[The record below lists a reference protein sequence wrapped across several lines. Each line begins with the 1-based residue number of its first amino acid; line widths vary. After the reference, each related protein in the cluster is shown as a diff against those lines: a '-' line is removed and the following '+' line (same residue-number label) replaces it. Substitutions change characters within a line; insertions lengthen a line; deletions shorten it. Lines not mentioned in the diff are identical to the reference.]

1 MLTFPRKK
9 GTFPDG
15 SGGPRTLG
23 RATHRLIPYGVRGRR
38 RVFIGR
44 ADGGSKVS
52 KFSWEA
58 LAKIRPQVY
67 VGDALIR
74 SSSQRRFADVA
85 NAVPPLRP
93 MVPSASEAWRTAL
106 RDLRDTLPE
115 RTVQNWLD
123 PIDPL
128 SLDTDAGTPTLL
140 LQVPTPFGI
149 QYLRSRFHD
158 ELNRAVT
165 QAVGEP
171 TDIEYKVTP
180 EDERPDEIVT
190 DGDGSDED
198 SPSGSSPASP
208 PSESPA
214 SVERAAT
221 NPSSSPEEASSPPA
235 PKPSSRENGASEA
248 NASSPDRSS
257 PPRSSANAT
266 GEAAP
271 TPEELASIERA
282 GAGSP
287 DERSALYEK
296 ARKHLRDE
304 YTFDEFIEGDG
315 NRLARSA
322 AYAVAQEPGSTNYNP
337 LLVYGGVGLG
347 KTHLAQAVAN
357 YALEHNTA
365 EQVLYV
371 SSDRFTSQFV
381 QSVRENRI
389 AAFSSYY
396 READLLIVD
405 DVQFFGEKEKTQ
417 EEFFHIFNDLHQ
429 NGKQL
434 FLCADRAPGKIPGIE
449 ERLLSRFQ
457 WGLSADIQRP
467 DLETRI
473 AILQQKAARQ
483 NIEVEPKVLELIAQR
498 IDSNVRQLEGTLTR
512 LTALVQLDDG
522 TLDVDTARRYLRE
535 HTDEDGSVLDA
546 AEIIEQV
553 ADYFRL
559 TEDDLLSR
567 SRKQEIA
574 KARQI
579 AMYLCRELT
588 DDSYS
593 RIGTRFGGRDH
604 STVIHAYRK
613 IEEKREEDADL
624 REDISALESRLR
636 NQSLSSAI

>member
-1 MLTFPRKK
+1 
-9 GTFPDG
+9 
-15 SGGPRTLG
+15 
-23 RATHRLIPYGVRGRR
+23 
-38 RVFIGR
+38 
-44 ADGGSKVS
+44 
-52 KFSWEA
+52 
-58 LAKIRPQVY
+58 
-67 VGDALIR
+67 
-74 SSSQRRFADVA
+74 
-85 NAVPPLRP
+85 

-128 SLDTDAGTPTLL
+128 SLEADAGTPTLL

-165 QAVGEP
+165 EAVGEP

-190 DGDGSDED
+190 DGDGADER
-198 SPSGSSPASP
+198 S
-208 PSESPA
+208 PSESASSGPPA
-214 SVERAAT
+214 SADET
-221 NPSSSPEEASSPPA
+221 PSDPQSSPEEEASSPSPA
-235 PKPSSRENGASEA
+235 GPSPRENTPPRENGASGA
-248 NASSPDRSS
+248 NASSPNRSS
-257 PPRSSANAT
+257 PARSSSNTT

-483 NIEVEPKVLELIAQR
+483 DIEVQPKVLELIAQR

-559 TEDDLLSR
+559 PEDDLLSR

-636 NQSLSSAI
+636 NQSLSSAM

>member
-1 MLTFPRKK
+1 
-9 GTFPDG
+9 
-15 SGGPRTLG
+15 
-23 RATHRLIPYGVRGRR
+23 
-38 RVFIGR
+38 
-44 ADGGSKVS
+44 
-52 KFSWEA
+52 
-58 LAKIRPQVY
+58 
-67 VGDALIR
+67 
-74 SSSQRRFADVA
+74 
-85 NAVPPLRP
+85 
-93 MVPSASEAWRTAL
+93 MVPSASDAWRTAL
-106 RDLRDTLPE
+106 QDLRETLPE

-128 SLDTDAGTPTLL
+128 SISTDEGTPTLH

-149 QYLRSRFHD
+149 QYLRSRF
-158 ELNRAVT
+158 NREINEAVT
-165 QAVGEP
+165 EAVGEP
-171 TDIEYKVTP
+171 TDVEFKVTP
-180 EDERPDEIVT
+180 ESERPDEIVAET
-190 DGDGSDED
+190 DDSSESPPTAASDD
-198 SPSGSSPASP
+198 SPASSSMSP
-208 PSESPA
+208 PRKGPSSQDRPSAQPSRPDQQSPPPTR
-214 SVERAAT
+214 S
-221 NPSSSPEEASSPPA
+221 PSSSAQE
-235 PKPSSRENGASEA
+235 PSSSAPE
-248 NASSPDRSS
+248 P
-257 PPRSSANAT
+257 SSASGADAAPANVT

-271 TPEELASIERA
+271 TPEELASIERS
-282 GAGSP
+282 GAGSA

-296 ARKHLRDE
+296 AQEHLRSE

-357 YALEHNTA
+357 YAIEHDTA
-365 EQVLYV
+365 EKVLYI

-396 READLLIVD
+396 RQADLLIVD

-429 NGKQL
+429 NGKQI
-434 FLCADRAPGKIPGIE
+434 FLCADRAPSKIPGIE

-473 AILQQKAARQ
+473 AILQRKAARQ

-498 IDSNVRQLEGTLTR
+498 IDSNVRQLEGALTR

-522 TLDVDTARRYLRE
+522 TLDLETARRYLRE
-535 HTDEDGSVLDA
+535 HTDEEATVLDA

-559 TEDDLLSR
+559 SEDDLLSR
-567 SRKQEIA
+567 SRKQA
-574 KARQI
+574 VAQARQI

-588 DDSYS
+588 DESYS
-593 RIGTRFGGRDH
+593 HIGTRFGGRDH

-613 IEEKREEDADL
+613 IDEKLESDTSL
-624 REDISALESRLR
+624 REDVSSLESRLR
-636 NQSLSSAI
+636 NQSLSSPL

>member
-1 MLTFPRKK
+1 
-9 GTFPDG
+9 
-15 SGGPRTLG
+15 
-23 RATHRLIPYGVRGRR
+23 
-38 RVFIGR
+38 
-44 ADGGSKVS
+44 
-52 KFSWEA
+52 
-58 LAKIRPQVY
+58 
-67 VGDALIR
+67 
-74 SSSQRRFADVA
+74 
-85 NAVPPLRP
+85 

-165 QAVGEP
+165 EAVGEP

-180 EDERPDEIVT
+180 EDERPDEIVA
-190 DGDGSDED
+190 DGDGPDER
-198 SPSGSSPASP
+198 S
-208 PSESPA
+208 PSESASSGPPA
-214 SVERAAT
+214 SVDRAT
-221 NPSSSPEEASSPPA
+221 TDPSSSPEEASSSPTS
-235 PKPSSRENGASEA
+235 KPSSPENGASEP

-257 PPRSSANAT
+257 PPRSSADAT

-296 ARKHLRDE
+296 ARRHLRDE

-396 READLLIVD
+396 RQADLLIVD

-512 LTALVQLDDG
+512 LTALVQLDDS

>member
-1 MLTFPRKK
+1 
-9 GTFPDG
+9 
-15 SGGPRTLG
+15 
-23 RATHRLIPYGVRGRR
+23 
-38 RVFIGR
+38 
-44 ADGGSKVS
+44 
-52 KFSWEA
+52 
-58 LAKIRPQVY
+58 
-67 VGDALIR
+67 
-74 SSSQRRFADVA
+74 
-85 NAVPPLRP
+85 
-93 MVPSASEAWRTAL
+93 MVPSASDAWRTAL
-106 RDLRDTLPE
+106 RDLRETLPE

-128 SLDTDAGTPTLL
+128 SLDTDEGTPTLH

-149 QYLRSRFHD
+149 QYLRSRF
-158 ELNRAVT
+158 NREINEAVT
-165 QAVGEP
+165 DAVGEP
-171 TDIEYKVTP
+171 TDVEFKVIP
-180 EDERPDEIVT
+180 ESERPDEIVA
-190 DGDGSDED
+190 DADDSSDASAQTEAPD
-198 SPSGSSPASP
+198 ASPATPPASSSRSSPQQG
-208 PSESPA
+208 PSSQDRPSA
-214 SVERAAT
+214 QPSRPDQQST
-221 NPSSSPEEASSPPA
+221 PSTRPPSSSPQETS
-235 PKPSSRENGASEA
+235 
-248 NASSPDRSS
+248 
-257 PPRSSANAT
+257 SSAPEARTASGADAAQTNVT

-271 TPEELASIERA
+271 TPEELGSIERS
-282 GAGSP
+282 GAGSA

-296 ARKHLRDE
+296 AQEHLRSE

-357 YALEHNTA
+357 YAIEHNTA
-365 EQVLYV
+365 EKVLYI

-396 READLLIVD
+396 RQADLLIVD

-429 NGKQL
+429 NGKQI
-434 FLCADRAPGKIPGIE
+434 FLCADRAPSKIPGIE

-473 AILQQKAARQ
+473 AILQRKAARQ

-498 IDSNVRQLEGTLTR
+498 IDSNVRQLEGALTR

-522 TLDVDTARRYLRE
+522 TLDLETARRYLRE
-535 HTDEDGSVLDA
+535 HTDEEATVLDA
-546 AEIIEQV
+546 ADIIEQV

-559 TEDDLLSR
+559 SEDDLLSR
-567 SRKQEIA
+567 SRKQA
-574 KARQI
+574 VAQARQI

-588 DDSYS
+588 DESYS
-593 RIGTRFGGRDH
+593 HIGTRFGGRDH

-613 IEEKREEDADL
+613 IDEKLESDTSL
-624 REDISALESRLR
+624 REDVSSLESRLR
-636 NQSLSSAI
+636 NQSLSSPL

>member
-1 MLTFPRKK
+1 
-9 GTFPDG
+9 
-15 SGGPRTLG
+15 
-23 RATHRLIPYGVRGRR
+23 
-38 RVFIGR
+38 
-44 ADGGSKVS
+44 
-52 KFSWEA
+52 
-58 LAKIRPQVY
+58 
-67 VGDALIR
+67 
-74 SSSQRRFADVA
+74 
-85 NAVPPLRP
+85 
-93 MVPSASEAWRTAL
+93 MVPSASDAWRTAL

-128 SLDTDAGTPTLL
+128 SLNTDAGTPTLL

-158 ELNRAVT
+158 EINRAVT

-180 EDERPDEIVT
+180 EDERPDEIVA
-190 DGDGSDED
+190 DEEKERD
-198 SPSGSSPASP
+198 APAASESP
-208 PSESPA
+208 PSTDASPSSTDESSSQPDA
-214 SVERAAT
+214 S
-221 NPSSSPEEASSPPA
+221 SSSPSRQSPPPQNGTSGANARSSDASGARRSGARASS
-235 PKPSSRENGASEA
+235 G
-248 NASSPDRSS
+248 D
-257 PPRSSANAT
+257 AT

-282 GAGSP
+282 EAGSP

-396 READLLIVD
+396 RQADLLIVD

-429 NGKQL
+429 NGKQI

-457 WGLSADIQRP
+457 WGLSADIQSP

-473 AILQQKAARQ
+473 AILQRKAARQ
-483 NIEVEPKVLELIAQR
+483 DIEVEPKVLELIAQR

-522 TLDVDTARRYLRE
+522 RLDVDTARRYLRE
-535 HTDEDGSVLDA
+535 HTDEEGSVLDA

-613 IEEKREEDADL
+613 IEEKRDDDADL

>member
-1 MLTFPRKK
+1 ME
-9 GTFPDG
+9 G
-15 SGGPRTLG
+15 SAG
-23 RATHRLIPYGVRGRR
+23 A
-38 RVFIGR
+38 
-44 ADGGSKVS
+44 VS
-52 KFSWEA
+52 
-58 LAKIRPQVY
+58 L
-67 VGDALIR
+67 
-74 SSSQRRFADVA
+74 SSA
-85 NAVPPLRP
+85 NACFPCP
-93 MVPSASEAWRTAL
+93 MVPSASDAWRTAL

-128 SLDTDAGTPTLL
+128 SLNTDAGSPTLL

-149 QYLRSRFHD
+149 QYLRSRFSD
-158 ELNRAVT
+158 EINRAVS

-171 TDIEYKVTP
+171 TDIEYQVTP
-180 EDERPDEIVT
+180 EDEQPDQIVADGAASESDAASTDADRPAPPDDSEQSPAPST
-190 DGDGSDED
+190 ESSPGASAPSEARSAPRPNGRSSSNGRSTPHSASGRASPDPSSED
-198 SPSGSSPASP
+198 SPAGPSPRAE
-208 PSESPA
+208 PSA
-214 SVERAAT
+214 DAA
-221 NPSSSPEEASSPPA
+221 EASSSSEEA
-235 PKPSSRENGASEA
+235 PGF
-248 NASSPDRSS
+248 
-257 PPRSSANAT
+257 
-266 GEAAP
+266 
-271 TPEELASIERA
+271 ERT
-282 GAGSP
+282 GAGSA
-287 DERSALYEK
+287 DERSALYQT
-296 ARKHLRDE
+296 AQKHLRPE

-396 READLLIVD
+396 RQADLLIVD

-429 NGKQL
+429 NGKQI

-457 WGLSADIQRP
+457 WGLSADIQSP

-473 AILQQKAARQ
+473 AILQRKAARQ
-483 NIEVEPKVLELIAQR
+483 DIEIEPKVLELIAQR

-535 HTDEDGSVLDA
+535 HTDEEGTVLDA

-559 TEDDLLSR
+559 SEDDLLSR
-567 SRKQEIA
+567 SRKQA
-574 KARQI
+574 VANARQI

-613 IEEKREEDADL
+613 IEEKREEDPDL

-636 NQSLSSAI
+636 NQSLSSAL

>member
-1 MLTFPRKK
+1 
-9 GTFPDG
+9 
-15 SGGPRTLG
+15 
-23 RATHRLIPYGVRGRR
+23 
-38 RVFIGR
+38 
-44 ADGGSKVS
+44 
-52 KFSWEA
+52 
-58 LAKIRPQVY
+58 
-67 VGDALIR
+67 
-74 SSSQRRFADVA
+74 
-85 NAVPPLRP
+85 
-93 MVPSASEAWRTAL
+93 MVPSASDAWRTAL

-128 SLDTDAGTPTLL
+128 SLNTDAGTPTLL

-158 ELNRAVT
+158 EINRAVT

-180 EDERPDEIVT
+180 EDERPDEIVA
-190 DGDGSDED
+190 DEEKERD
-198 SPSGSSPASP
+198 APAASESP
-208 PSESPA
+208 PSTDASPSSTDESSSQPDA
-214 SVERAAT
+214 S
-221 NPSSSPEEASSPPA
+221 SSSPSRQSPTPQNGTSGANARSSDASGARRSGARASS
-235 PKPSSRENGASEA
+235 G
-248 NASSPDRSS
+248 D
-257 PPRSSANAT
+257 AT

-282 GAGSP
+282 EAGSP

-396 READLLIVD
+396 RQADLLIVD

-429 NGKQL
+429 NGKQI

-457 WGLSADIQRP
+457 WGLSADIQSP

-473 AILQQKAARQ
+473 AILQRKAARQ
-483 NIEVEPKVLELIAQR
+483 DIEVEPKVLELIAQR

-522 TLDVDTARRYLRE
+522 RLDVDTARRYLRE
-535 HTDEDGSVLDA
+535 HTDEEGSVLDA

-613 IEEKREEDADL
+613 IEEKRDDDADL

>member
-1 MLTFPRKK
+1 
-9 GTFPDG
+9 
-15 SGGPRTLG
+15 
-23 RATHRLIPYGVRGRR
+23 
-38 RVFIGR
+38 
-44 ADGGSKVS
+44 
-52 KFSWEA
+52 
-58 LAKIRPQVY
+58 
-67 VGDALIR
+67 
-74 SSSQRRFADVA
+74 
-85 NAVPPLRP
+85 
-93 MVPSASEAWRTAL
+93 MVPSASDAWRTAL

-115 RTVQNWLD
+115 RTVQNWLA

-128 SLDTDAGTPTLL
+128 SLETDGGSPTLH

-149 QYLRSRFHD
+149 QYLRSRFSG
-158 ELNRAVT
+158 EIQQAVT
-165 QAVGEP
+165 DAVGEP
-171 TDIEYKVTP
+171 TDVEYQVTP
-180 EDERPDEIVT
+180 EEERPDEIVA
-190 DGDGSDED
+190 DPDDDASPDAPD
-198 SPSGSSPASP
+198 SPSSSSDARPSGPSNENENRRPNRSAA
-208 PSESPA
+208 PSEP
-214 SVERAAT
+214 
-221 NPSSSPEEASSPPA
+221 PSSSSSASDSSPSARSGPG
-235 PKPSSRENGASEA
+235 PDASA
-248 NASSPDRSS
+248 DS
-257 PPRSSANAT
+257 T
-266 GEAAP
+266 EAAP
-271 TPEELASIERA
+271 SPDDASSFDRA
-282 GAGSP
+282 GAGSA
-287 DERSALYEK
+287 DERSALYQK
-296 ARKHLRDE
+296 AQKHLRPE
-304 YTFDEFIEGDG
+304 YTFDEFVEGDG

-357 YALEHNTA
+357 YALEHDTA

-396 READLLIVD
+396 RQADLLIVD

-429 NGKQL
+429 NGKQI

-457 WGLSADIQRP
+457 WGLSADIQSP

-473 AILQQKAARQ
+473 AILQRKSARQ
-483 NIEVEPKVLELIAQR
+483 DIEIEPKVLELIAQR

-613 IEEKREEDADL
+613 IEEKREENADL
-624 REDISALESRLR
+624 REDLSALESRLR
-636 NQSLSSAI
+636 NQSLSSAL

>member
-1 MLTFPRKK
+1 
-9 GTFPDG
+9 
-15 SGGPRTLG
+15 
-23 RATHRLIPYGVRGRR
+23 
-38 RVFIGR
+38 
-44 ADGGSKVS
+44 
-52 KFSWEA
+52 
-58 LAKIRPQVY
+58 
-67 VGDALIR
+67 
-74 SSSQRRFADVA
+74 
-85 NAVPPLRP
+85 
-93 MVPSASEAWRTAL
+93 MVPSASDAWSTAL
-106 RDLRDTLPE
+106 RDLRETIPE

-128 SLDTDAGTPTLL
+128 SLDTDGGTPTLT

-149 QYLRSRFHD
+149 QYLRSRFD
-158 ELNRAVT
+158 REINQAVT
-165 QAVGEP
+165 EAVGEP
-171 TDIEYKVTP
+171 TDVEYKVTP
-180 EDERPDEIVT
+180 ESERPDEIVT
-190 DGDGSDED
+190 DEDDADDSASGDT
-198 SPSGSSPASP
+198 SSSP
-208 PSESPA
+208 PSPPNQS
-214 SVERAAT
+214 
-221 NPSSSPEEASSPPA
+221 PSSTDSA
-235 PKPSSRENGASEA
+235 PDASEH
-248 NASSPDRSS
+248 STSPDRSAAS
-257 PPRSSANAT
+257 SSPRSPQRTSRSRSTSPQSSSDSGAGGSSGAPSSQQSSSPRSGSDSSPNVA

-282 GAGSP
+282 GAGSA

-296 ARKHLRDE
+296 AHEHLRPE

-322 AYAVAQEPGSTNYNP
+322 AFAVAEEPGNTNYNP

-365 EQVLYV
+365 EHVLYV

-396 READLLIVD
+396 RQADLLIVD

-429 NGKQL
+429 NGKQI
-434 FLCADRAPGKIPGIE
+434 FLCADRPPAKIPGIE

-473 AILQQKAARQ
+473 AILQRKAARQ
-483 NIEVEPKVLELIAQR
+483 GIDVEPQVLELIAQR

-512 LTALVQLDDG
+512 LTALVQLDDS
-522 TLDVDTARRYLRE
+522 TLDLETARRYLRE
-535 HTDEDGSVLDA
+535 HTDEAPSALDA

-559 TEDDLLSR
+559 SEDDILSR
-567 SRKQEIA
+567 SRKQA
-574 KARQI
+574 VARARQI

-588 DDSYS
+588 DESYS
-593 RIGTRFGGRDH
+593 HIGTRFGGRDH

-613 IEEKREEDADL
+613 IEENLESDADL
-624 REDISALESRLR
+624 QDDISSLESRLR
-636 NQSLSSAI
+636 NRSLSSPM

>member
-1 MLTFPRKK
+1 
-9 GTFPDG
+9 
-15 SGGPRTLG
+15 
-23 RATHRLIPYGVRGRR
+23 
-38 RVFIGR
+38 
-44 ADGGSKVS
+44 
-52 KFSWEA
+52 
-58 LAKIRPQVY
+58 
-67 VGDALIR
+67 
-74 SSSQRRFADVA
+74 
-85 NAVPPLRP
+85 
-93 MVPSASEAWRTAL
+93 MVPSASDAWRTAL

-128 SLDTDAGTPTLL
+128 SLETDGGAPTLH

-149 QYLRSRFHD
+149 QYLRSRFSG
-158 ELNRAVT
+158 EIQQAVT
-165 QAVGEP
+165 EAVGEP
-171 TDIEYKVTP
+171 TDVEYQVTP
-180 EDERPDEIVT
+180 EDERPDEIVA
-190 DGDGSDED
+190 DADED
-198 SPSGSSPASP
+198 SSEASSPSTSPPTKASP
-208 PSESPA
+208 STPATENRRPDRSASSSEP
-214 SVERAAT
+214 
-221 NPSSSPEEASSPPA
+221 SSPEEAS
-235 PKPSSRENGASEA
+235 PSND
-248 NASSPDRSS
+248 ASSPRTT
-257 PPRSSANAT
+257 PPPNAST
-266 GEAAP
+266 DPDEATP
-271 TPEELASIERA
+271 SPEEMSGFERA
-282 GAGSP
+282 GAGSD
-287 DERSALYEK
+287 DERSALYQK
-296 ARKHLRDE
+296 AQKHLRPE

-396 READLLIVD
+396 RQADLLIVD

-429 NGKQL
+429 NGKQI

-457 WGLSADIQRP
+457 WGLSADIQSP

-473 AILQQKAARQ
+473 AILQRKSARQ
-483 NIEVEPKVLELIAQR
+483 DIEIEPQVLELIAQR

-553 ADYFRL
+553 SDYFRL

-624 REDISALESRLR
+624 REDLSALESRLR
-636 NQSLSSAI
+636 NQSLSSAL

>member
-1 MLTFPRKK
+1 
-9 GTFPDG
+9 
-15 SGGPRTLG
+15 
-23 RATHRLIPYGVRGRR
+23 
-38 RVFIGR
+38 
-44 ADGGSKVS
+44 
-52 KFSWEA
+52 
-58 LAKIRPQVY
+58 
-67 VGDALIR
+67 
-74 SSSQRRFADVA
+74 
-85 NAVPPLRP
+85 
-93 MVPSASEAWRTAL
+93 MVPSASDAWSTAL
-106 RDLRDTLPE
+106 RDLRETIPE

-128 SLDTDAGTPTLL
+128 SLDTDGGTPTLT

-149 QYLRSRFHD
+149 QYLRSRFD
-158 ELNRAVT
+158 REINQAVT
-165 QAVGEP
+165 EAVGEP
-171 TDIEYKVTP
+171 TDVEYKVTP
-180 EDERPDEIVT
+180 ESERPDEIVA
-190 DGDGSDED
+190 DAD
-198 SPSGSSPASP
+198 A
-208 PSESPA
+208 
-214 SVERAAT
+214 
-221 NPSSSPEEASSPPA
+221 SSSPEASPSTPSSPPA
-235 PKPSSRENGASEA
+235 SPADPQSRSEPSEQSTP
-248 NASSPDRSS
+248 PDRSPPS
-257 PPRSSANAT
+257 SSSAPRSAQRTSRSRSSSPQSSSAPNAGESSRST
-266 GEAAP
+266 EQSSSRSGSDPSPNVAGEAAP

-282 GAGSP
+282 GAGSA

-296 ARKHLRDE
+296 AHEHLRPE

-322 AYAVAQEPGSTNYNP
+322 AFAVAEEPGSTNYNP

-357 YALEHNTA
+357 YALEHDTA
-365 EQVLYV
+365 EHVLYV

-396 READLLIVD
+396 RQADLLIVD

-429 NGKQL
+429 NGKQI
-434 FLCADRAPGKIPGIE
+434 FLCADRPPAKIPGIE

-473 AILQQKAARQ
+473 AILQRKAARQ
-483 NIEVEPKVLELIAQR
+483 GIDVEPQVLELIAQR

-522 TLDVDTARRYLRE
+522 TLDLDTARKYLRE
-535 HTDEDGSVLDA
+535 HTDEEPTALDA
-546 AEIIEQV
+546 ADIIEQV

-559 TEDDLLSR
+559 SEDDILSR
-567 SRKQEIA
+567 SRKQA
-574 KARQI
+574 VARARQI

-588 DDSYS
+588 DESYS
-593 RIGTRFGGRDH
+593 HIGTRFGGRDH

-613 IEEKREEDADL
+613 IEENLESDADL
-624 REDISALESRLR
+624 QDDISSLESRLR
-636 NQSLSSAI
+636 NRSLSSI

>member
-1 MLTFPRKK
+1 
-9 GTFPDG
+9 
-15 SGGPRTLG
+15 
-23 RATHRLIPYGVRGRR
+23 
-38 RVFIGR
+38 
-44 ADGGSKVS
+44 
-52 KFSWEA
+52 
-58 LAKIRPQVY
+58 
-67 VGDALIR
+67 
-74 SSSQRRFADVA
+74 
-85 NAVPPLRP
+85 

-165 QAVGEP
+165 EAVGEP
-171 TDIEYKVTP
+171 TDIDYKVTP
-180 EDERPDEIVT
+180 EDERPDEIVA
-190 DGDGSDED
+190 DGDGPDED
-198 SPSGSSPASP
+198 APSEPSSASP

-214 SVERAAT
+214 SVDGAAT
-221 NPSSSPEEASSPPA
+221 DSSSSPEEASSSPTS
-235 PKPSSRENGASEA
+235 KPSSPETGASEA

-257 PPRSSANAT
+257 PPRSSADAT

-296 ARKHLRDE
+296 ARRHLRDE

-396 READLLIVD
+396 RQADLLIVD